1 MLLFFVKGPPTG
13 GNKIRRYCGAVDL
26 RLSMKLGSKYSK
38 SCRKQLTAMDLKR
51 FTQFPSRKKMTNEVE
66 TGRENAENHGQV
78 MRKSGQDGRATDGV
92 DNNDSNGWHK
102 SVSAGFCGRFARG
115 TTKEQDSIPLPV
127 PCLSLSLS
135 DPSGSGTT
143 LACEPPDLHP
153 CKNPSQSALNPIM
166 TSRAIDIFYGE
177 NNPISWRRCQRRS
190 LGCAAPHELLHPAG
204 PTSARVV
211 TGSGSR
217 IACALHWRRQENARK
232 NRQQRIS
239 IVVGNA
245 RKMLLPTLSGL

>member
-38 SCRKQLTAMDLKR
+38 SCRKQLTAQDLHR

-66 TGRENAENHGQV
+66 TGRENAENRGQV

-92 DNNDSNGWHK
+92 GNNDSNGWYK
-102 SVSAGFCGRFARG
+102 SVSAGFPGSCRKGRP
-115 TTKEQDSIPLPV
+115 KQQDSIPLPV
-127 PCLSLSLS
+127 PFLSLSLS

-177 NNPISWRRCQRRS
+177 NNHVSRTRCQRRS
-190 LGCAAPHELLHPAG
+190 LGCPSEHQLLHVAG
-204 PTSARVV
+204 KGQKRVV
-211 TGSGSR
+211 TREGPR
-217 IACALHWRRQENARK
+217 IACALHWRRQENARE
-232 NRQQRIS
+232 NRQQRI
-239 IVVGNA
+239 
-245 RKMLLPTLSGL
+245 